1 MSACSACCIGH
12 ILIGLEYRLVATVS
26 VYIIHVCVSVS
37 ACGVSVC
44 VSVCVVERGTCRSLS
59 CN

>member
-1 MSACSACCIGH
+1 M
-12 ILIGLEYRLVATVS
+12 
-26 VYIIHVCVSVS
+26 IHVRVSVS

-44 VSVCVVERGTCRSLS
+44 ECVSVVERGTCSLLS